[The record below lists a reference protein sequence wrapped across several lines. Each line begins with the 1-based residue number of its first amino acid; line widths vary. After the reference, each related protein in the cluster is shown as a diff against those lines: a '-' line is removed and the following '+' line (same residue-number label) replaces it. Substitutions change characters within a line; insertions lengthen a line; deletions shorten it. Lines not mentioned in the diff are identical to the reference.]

1 MFKKSRST
9 LFFTLFSLLFSSLL
23 VAGLFDLSSKLNES
37 SENWNKASA
46 TVQITSPSIDRL
58 QQSLRPG
65 MIPDL
70 LLYYSLEGDTSYLTS
85 AINEAKIAN
94 SVLKNLHGIT
104 VDNFSIEI
112 IENLQQGYG
121 ALASVEVT
129 HSSDIL
135 VQQKAMVSIKNLD
148 LYDPVIVKQYQ
159 AQIASLRS
167 RIINT
172 LNSLER
178 KNQLLFN
185 YLSKESIFGWSM
197 ALLLILTGVLFI
209 RHLRG
214 LEKDA
219 FHAHENTLLRLE
231 SEKAL
236 AEQAAYTERLFTALP
251 VAVITINERGEIQS
265 SNPATETLLGYA
277 PEEIFHQKVN
287 ILMPDHHAR
296 QHDQYLHNYH
306 KTRTANVIG
315 IGREVRALHKSGKE
329 IDVHLS
335 ITEFTLNDKKH
346 YAGILVDLSEIT
358 AQRDEIARTLITLE
372 ETNIELEK
380 AMKQVNI
387 PSESKDLFL
396 ATASHEIRTP
406 LTGMFG
412 MIDLLRD
419 TELNAEQ
426 LGYIKMLDGSG
437 RQLMAILNDI
447 LDAAKLREN
456 GIEMHPSSN
465 EINEITNLV
474 ESTFAATA
482 EAKKIRFSINVDSEI
497 RSQWINV
504 DSVRLVQ
511 ILSNLCNNAIKFTD
525 QGFVRLS
532 IEKSDETEAS
542 ICLGFKIEDSGSGIP
557 AHLINELGK
566 PFTQLD
572 NSLTRAGKG
581 TGLGITIVSSLLE
594 KMGSKLNIES
604 TIGKGSIFSF
614 SLWLPKLETPVHHR
628 FLTTDEGITLQA
640 EPKRSMEAAKV
651 LVAEDN
657 PINRMVIE
665 KLLKKLPLEYLIV
678 ENGQELVHEAERNPY
693 DLILT
698 DIQMPIMDGLT
709 ATRELRK
716 QSKFDHIPIV
726 ALTAASFED
735 EIEKMR
741 YAGMNDYVA
750 KPIDREKL
758 ISAIE
763 LNLHRQAV
771 H

>member
-1 MFKKSRST
+1 MIEHLERG
-9 LFFTLFSLLFSSLL
+9 FS
-23 VAGLFDLSSKLNES
+23 E
-37 SENWNKASA
+37 
-46 TVQITSPSIDRL
+46 
-58 QQSLRPG
+58 
-65 MIPDL
+65 
-70 LLYYSLEGDTSYLTS
+70 
-85 AINEAKIAN
+85 
-94 SVLKNLHGIT
+94 
-104 VDNFSIEI
+104 
-112 IENLQQGYG
+112 
-121 ALASVEVT
+121 LAAVEVT
-129 HSSDIL
+129 ERDDALVMQSAMSSVKTL
-135 VQQKAMVSIKNLD
+135 A
-148 LYDPVIVKQYQ
+148 LYDPVLVKQFQ
-159 AQIASLRS
+159 TQIETLRS
-167 RIINT
+167 RT
-172 LNSLER
+172 SESLRNLES
-178 KNQLLFN
+178 KNQRLFEN
-185 YLSKESIFGWSM
+185 LTTESIYGWTIT
-197 ALLLILTGVLFI
+197 LLLITTGLLFI

-214 LEKDA
+214 LEREA
-219 FHAHENTLLRLE
+219 FKAHENTLLRLD
-231 SEKAL
+231 SERSL
-236 AEQAAYTERLFTALP
+236 AEHAAYAERLFTALP
-251 VAVITINERGEIQS
+251 VAVITINERGEIQN
-265 SNPATETLLGYA
+265 SNPATEKLLGYA
-277 PEEIFHQKVN
+277 PEEIIHQKVN
-287 ILMPDHHAR
+287 MLMPDHHAR

-306 KTRTANVIG
+306 STRTANVIG
-315 IGREVRALHKSGKE
+315 IGREVRAVHKSGKE

-380 AMKQVNI
+380 AMKQVNMA
-387 PSESKDLFL
+387 SESKDLFL

-419 TELNAEQ
+419 TDLNAEQ

-465 EINEITNLV
+465 EINEITSLV
-474 ESTFAATA
+474 ETTFAATA
-482 EAKKIRFSINVDSEI
+482 EAKKIRFSIDVDNKV
-497 RSQWINV
+497 RNQWINV

-525 QGFVRLS
+525 HGFVALS
-532 IEKSDETEAS
+532 IEKQDETEAS

-594 KMGSKLNIES
+594 KMGSKLKIES

-614 SLWLPKLETPVHHR
+614 NLWLPKLEAPVHHR
-628 FLTTDEGITLQA
+628 FLSADDGTTLIT
-640 EPKRSMEAAKV
+640 EPKRSMDAAKI

-678 ENGQELVHEAERNPY
+678 ENGQELVHEAERNAY

-709 ATRELRK
+709 ATRELRT

-741 YAGMNDYVA
+741 SAGMNDYVA

-763 LNLHRQAV
+763 LNLHKHAV

>member
-1 MFKKSRST
+1 MFKKNRST
-9 LFFTLFSLLFSSLL
+9 LLFTAFSLLFSSLL
-23 VAGLFDLSSKLNES
+23 IAGLYDLSNKLNQS
-37 SENWNKASA
+37 SDNWAKASNA
-46 TVQITSPSIDRL
+46 FRHGSASINKL
-58 QQSLRPG
+58 QEALKPG
-65 MIPDL
+65 HIPDL
-70 LLYYSLEGDTSYLTS
+70 ILYYALEGDTSFLES
-85 AINEAKIAN
+85 AISEAERALNALQILKEVTEDNYSLELIEHLEKGFGTLAAIEATQSNDALVVQSAMN
-94 SVLKNLHGIT
+94 SVK
-104 VDNFSIEI
+104 S
-112 IENLQQGYG
+112 
-121 ALASVEVT
+121 
-129 HSSDIL
+129 
-135 VQQKAMVSIKNLD
+135 LD
-148 LYDPVIVKQYQ
+148 LYDPILVKQFKG
-159 AQIASLRS
+159 QIESLRS
-167 RIINT
+167 RSSE
-172 LNSLER
+172 SLHNLET
-178 KNQLLFN
+178 KNQRLFEN
-185 YLSKESIFGWSM
+185 LTTESIYGW
-197 ALLLILTGVLFI
+197 AITLLLITTGLLFI
-209 RHLRG
+209 RHLRN
-214 LEKDA
+214 LEREA
-219 FHAHENTLLRLE
+219 FKAHENTLLRLH
-231 SEKAL
+231 SERSL
-236 AEQAAYTERLFTALP
+236 AEHAAYAERLFTALP
-251 VAVITINERGEIQS
+251 VAVITINERGEIQN
-265 SNPATETLLGYA
+265 SNPATEKLLGYA
-277 PEEIFHQKVN
+277 PEEIINQKVN
-287 ILMPDHHAR
+287 MLMPNHHAR

-306 KTRTANVIG
+306 RSGTANVIG
-315 IGREVRALHKSGKE
+315 IGREVRALHKNGKE

-358 AQRDEIARTLITLE
+358 AQRDEIARSLITLE

-380 AMKQVNI
+380 AMKQVNMA
-387 PSESKDLFL
+387 SESKDLFL

-456 GIEMHPSSN
+456 GIDMQPSCN

-482 EAKKIRFSINVDSEI
+482 KAKKIRFSIDVDSEI
-497 RSQWINV
+497 RSQWVNV

-525 QGFVRLS
+525 QGFVGLT

-542 ICLGFKIEDSGSGIP
+542 ICLEFKIEDSGSGIP
-557 AHLINELGK
+557 AHLIKELGK

-614 SLWLPKLETPVHHR
+614 SLWLPKLESPVHHR
-628 FLTTDEGITLQA
+628 FLTTDEGVTLQA

-678 ENGQELVHEAERNPY
+678 ENGQELVHEAERNTY

-741 YAGMNDYVA
+741 SAGMNDYVA

-758 ISAIE
+758 ISVIVS
-763 LNLHRQAV
+763 NLRKQPAD
-771 H
+771 